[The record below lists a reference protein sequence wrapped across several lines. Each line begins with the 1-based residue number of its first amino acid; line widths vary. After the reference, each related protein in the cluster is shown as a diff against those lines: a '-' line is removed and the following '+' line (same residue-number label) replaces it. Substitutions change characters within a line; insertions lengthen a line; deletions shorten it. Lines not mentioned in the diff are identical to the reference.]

1 MQNLYRIL
9 GVPKDADQESIKKA
23 YKKLVRKYHPDVNSA
38 PEAAERFQEVKKAY
52 EVLGSVED
60 RKMYDHYGDLMFK
73 EGFHA
78 ASPENDGW
86 EDSSMGSFENF
97 FRGFTGESAS
107 NYQEQPYTW
116 ESRSNRQQNQKNTD
130 FGFGSNYRRSQSD
143 FEPPERGTDIRV
155 SLKISLLEAI
165 RGCEKKITLKR
176 PSRWR
181 KQATGLQQEI
191 VVVPIPPNIQN
202 ASEIKI
208 GGKGNYGKEEA
219 PMVIWWFL

>member
-1 MQNLYRIL
+1 MGLFMQNLYRIL

-86 EDSSMGSFENF
+86 EDSSMGSH
-97 FRGFTGESAS
+97 ESS
-107 NYQEQPYTW
+107 CGQPAYRQMSAMTFDRELCDKGVW
-116 ESRSNRQQNQKNTD
+116 KRCVDIMSISR
-130 FGFGSNYRRSQSD
+130 
-143 FEPPERGTDIRV
+143 V
-155 SLKISLLEAI
+155 
-165 RGCEKKITLKR
+165 
-176 PSRWR
+176 
-181 KQATGLQQEI
+181 
-191 VVVPIPPNIQN
+191 
-202 ASEIKI
+202 
-208 GGKGNYGKEEA
+208 
-219 PMVIWWFL
+219 